1 MQGRNNERGQAA
13 ELAAQRYLEKRGLK
27 TLARNFRTRWGEIDL
42 VMDDRSQIVFVEV
55 RFRFNNK
62 FGGAAASVTAN
73 KQARILRAA
82 SQFLAEHRLAH
93 RPVRFD
99 IVTAEGTGTT
109 LEWLTDA
116 FRPME

>member
-1 MQGRNNERGQAA
+1 MQGRNNELGQAA

-42 VMDDRSQIVFVEV
+42 VMDDRNQIVFVEV
-55 RFRFNNK
+55 RFRLNNM
-62 FGGAAASVTAN
+62 FGGAAASVTPG

-99 IVTAEGTGTT
+99 IVTAEGAGTE
-109 LEWLTDA
+109 LEWMRDA
-116 FRPME
+116 FRPAE

>member
-1 MQGRNNERGQAA
+1 MQGRNNERGDAA
-13 ELAAQRYLEKRGLK
+13 ELAAQRHLEKRGLK
-27 TLARNFRTRWGEIDL
+27 TLARNFRTRFGEIDL
-42 VMDDRSQIVFVEV
+42 VMDDRGQVVFVEV

-62 FGGAAASVTAN
+62 YGGAAASVTVA

-99 IVTAEGTGTT
+99 IVTAEGASTE
-109 LEWLTDA
+109 LEWLRDA
-116 FRPME
+116 FRPQD